1 MEDGI
6 FNAQPGAFQRA
17 VEQLQEE
24 SESEEEEEEE
34 YEVTTLVTRLSDTPL
49 IVIPSGR

>member
-17 VEQLQEE
+17 VEQLQDSE
-24 SESEEEEEEE
+24 SESEEED
-34 YEVTTLVTRLSDTPL
+34 YEVQLLSFARCMQDA
-49 IVIPSGR
+49 